1 MKILVPALALLLAA
15 QDGKV
20 DLRWKYQKGQELR
33 YKTVQKTATEAAG
46 NTIQQE
52 MSTTFAMNVDDVDD
66 KGLATLTCKYDAVA
80 IKMAGL
86 QELDY
91 DSEKD
96 KEAPDEPMAQMMS
109 KLVGQSFTMKMTPSG
124 KVTDVK
130 GFDKILEAMMKGAGG
145 EAEQEMAR
153 QMMKQMFSD
162 DAFKSMMQQMS
173 PPLPEEKVGKGDT
186 WSNEFTLKM
195 PFLGAM
201 KFGIKS
207 KLNDI
212 KEKNAHID
220 QDLKIELKP
229 DDKDENPLAGLV
241 ELKDAKGKSTCVFSL
256 ERGLFLSQKAT
267 MEMTLAAGGQ
277 EMPVK
282 TETELKLVEK
292 KKF

>member
-1 MKILVPALALLLAA
+1 MKILIPTLALLLSA
-15 QDGKV
+15 QDEKLE
-20 DLRWKYQKGQELR
+20 LRWKYQKGQELR
-33 YKTVQKTATEAAG
+33 YKTTQKTATEAAG
-46 NTIQQE
+46 SSIKQE
-52 MSTTFAMNVDDVDD
+52 MSTTFAMKVDEVDE

-80 IKMAGL
+80 IKMSGF

-96 KEAPDEPMAQMMS
+96 KEAPDEPMALMMS
-109 KLVGQSFTMKMTPSG
+109 KLVGQSFVMKMTPSG
-124 KVTDVK
+124 RVTDVK
-130 GFDKILEAMMKGAGG
+130 GFDKILEAMMKAAG
-145 EAEQEMAR
+145 EDADQEMAR

-195 PFLGAM
+195 PILGSM

-212 KEKNAHID
+212 KEKNAVID
-220 QDLKIELKP
+220 QDVKIELKA
-229 DDKDENPLAGLV
+229 DEKDENPLAGLI
-241 ELKDAKGKSTCVFSL
+241 ELKDAKGKSSCVFSL

-267 MEMTLAAGGQ
+267 MEMTIAAGGQ

-282 TETELKLVEK
+282 TESELRLIEK